1 LLDAIESLAS
11 GFALFDPDERLVICN
26 SKFRSAFSLI
36 ENHIRRGAKLED
48 MTRRYAEANENL
60 HGNAVAIDGFVSK
73 CMQHYRNA
81 TGNLVYLAPDG
92 LWYRMMDHRSQDGGG
107 VVIHT
112 DITESKNREMQLLA
126 AKDQADSVN
135 QMEIKF
141 LANMSHELRTPLN
154 AIIGFSEMIGN
165 EMFGPVRVPKYLEY
179 IADIR
184 QSGVHLLD
192 VINDILDI
200 SKVESG
206 TVVLEQASVDLGQI
220 IETCHRLVMLRA
232 EAKSLDLT
240 IEIADTIP
248 AIRGDRRRIIQ
259 LLLNL
264 LANAIKFTE
273 DGGNI
278 VSWVVHMPS
287 GEVAISVCDSGIGI
301 SAENIENAVEPF
313 FQVDSSLARPHEGT
327 GLGLTLSKMFAEL
340 HGGRLEITS
349 EIGLGTTVTVRFPA
363 NLVLCEESEP
373 FSQGVGT

>member
-1 LLDAIESLAS
+1 M
-11 GFALFDPDERLVICN
+11 
-26 SKFRSAFSLI
+26 K
-36 ENHIRRGAKLED
+36 
-48 MTRRYAEANENL
+48 AE
-60 HGNAVAIDGFVSK
+60 
-73 CMQHYRNA
+73 
-81 TGNLVYLAPDG
+81 
-92 LWYRMMDHRSQDGGG
+92 
-107 VVIHT
+107 
-112 DITESKNREMQLLA
+112 
-126 AKDQADSVN
+126 
-135 QMEIKF
+135 F
-141 LANMSHELRTPLN
+141 LANMSDELRTPLN

-165 EMFGPVRVPKYLEY
+165 EMFGSVRVSKYLEY

-184 QSGVHLLD
+184 QSSIHLLD

-206 TVVLEQASVDLGQI
+206 TVVLEQASVDLGEI
-220 IETCHRLVMLRA
+220 IETCHRLVMPRA
-232 EAKSLDLT
+232 EAKNLDLT

-278 VSWVVHMPS
+278 VSRVVHMPS
-287 GEVAISVCDSGIGI
+287 GEVAMSVCDSGIGI